1 MAAFYSDDSPLLFSL
16 DLRKDE
22 NRGNGLWKFNNSLSM
37 SFHRKMK
44 CHIKSTQETLEIQ
57 VIRDPQVIWKFLKL
71 KIRKFLI
78 EFSKLQAQ
86 YTKKEKM
93 FLENKLKKVENNAN
107 YIENLKYIDCRIKL
121 HKIYEK
127 KVNGIR
133 IKE

>member
-1 MAAFYSDDSPLLFSL
+1 MVFV
-16 DLRKDE
+16 
-22 NRGNGLWKFNNSLSM
+22 
-37 SFHRKMK
+37 
-44 CHIKSTQETLEIQ
+44 Q
-57 VIRDPQVIWKFLKL
+57 VIRDPQVRWKFLKF

-93 FLENKLKKVENNAN
+93 FLENNLKKVENNAN

-133 IKE
+133 IKSKCGWFEYGEKF